1 MKNKKLINMKRQVW
15 IFSFLMISALA
26 LKAQTKTLSIEEAV
40 QLGVQNSKK
49 LKLSQSRIDQS
60 VSQLAQAKDAALP
73 SAKVTAGYSHA
84 LMLSRKLSIPGD
96 SGKVTSIKFPFD
108 NVLYQGGLSI
118 NEPIFA
124 GHQMKYAQQSA
135 SLLIKATKLD
145 AEKDKDEVVYNVINA
160 YLNYYKIKQ
169 SQIIVQQNLDDI
181 QSKLDEITK
190 YENQGL
196 STQNDVLRYQ
206 LQKSNTELTIIELE
220 NNRAIAN
227 YNMNILLGL
236 PDSTTVQVQDLSYK
250 LNADSN
256 YNQYLQ
262 MALKDRKEFGSFDYQ
277 SQIADINIKKIHDQ
291 QLPTV
296 GVGGN
301 LYYFNLSKAL
311 IPSSGAF
318 LAPFVVGINAS
329 WDIGSLYKTKNKV
342 SEAKIQK
349 QQVDINK
356 DAQVDRVKTEVH
368 QSYMEFHLALDRIKV
383 LQEAITQSTEN
394 ERVMESKFHNNLAT
408 TTDRIDAQTLLY
420 QSRINLELAKS
431 DATIAYYSLLKSIG
445 HIQP

>member
-1 MKNKKLINMKRQVW
+1 MKRQVW
-15 IFSFLMISALA
+15 IFSFLMISVLA
-26 LKAQTKTLSIEEAV
+26 LRAQTKTLSLQEAV
-40 QLGVQNSKK
+40 QLGVQNSKQ
-49 LKLSQSRIDQS
+49 LKLSQSKIDQS
-60 VSQLAQAKDAALP
+60 ISQLAQAKDAALP
-73 SAKVTAGYSHA
+73 TAKVSAGYSHA
-84 LMLSRKLSIPGD
+84 LMLARTLSIPGD
-96 SGKVTSIKFPFD
+96 SNKIKLPFD
-108 NVLYQGGLSI
+108 NVLYQGTLSV

-124 GHQMKYAQQSA
+124 GHQYKYAQQSA
-135 SLLIKATKLD
+135 DLLIKASKLD
-145 AEKDKDEVVYNVINA
+145 ADKDKDEVVYNVINA

-169 SQIIVQQNLDDI
+169 NQVIVQQNLDDI

-196 STQNDVLRYQ
+196 ATQNDVLRYQ

-236 PDSTTVQVQDLSYK
+236 PDSTTLTVQDVSYK
-250 LNADSN
+250 LSVDSS
-256 YNQYLQ
+256 YAQYLQ
-262 MALKDRKEFGSFDYQ
+262 LAMSDRKEFGSLNYQ

-301 LYYFNLSKAL
+301 LYYFNLTKAF
-311 IPSSGAF
+311 IPSSGGF
-318 LAPFVVGINAS
+318 LAPFLIGINAS
-329 WDIGSLYKTKNKV
+329 WDIGSLYKTKNKI
-342 SEAKIQK
+342 SEAKIQR

-356 DAQVDRVKTEVH
+356 DALADNVKTEVH
-368 QSYMEFHLALDRIKV
+368 QYYMQFHLALDRIKV
-383 LQEAITQSTEN
+383 LQDAIAQATEN

-420 QSRINLELAKS
+420 QSRVNLELAKS